1 MCKGPEA
8 ETCLMGKGKAGVLS
22 VRERS
27 DVGGELVKTPR
38 DGKEQGRL
46 ACFMGS

>member
-8 ETCLMGKGKAGVLS
+8 ETRLMGKGKAGVLS

-27 DVGGELVKTPR
+27 DVGGEVGWKEGPR
-38 DGKEQGRL
+38 DGGTCSSLVR
-46 ACFMGS
+46 S